1 MQDYQMLKFRQKEL
15 NKMLKF
21 KQKEFNQILKFKQ
34 NEKELKKKTNSE
46 TNLVKDFKIEH
57 FKKIDSTQ
65 KEIFRRIAL
74 NKIQNKTV
82 IIAEKQTSAIGT
94 HGRIWYTEKE
104 DNIAFS
110 VYFELNCNIKNLDGL
125 TLNIAKTITQ
135 IFLDQYNINLK
146 IKFPN
151 DIYYNNKKI
160 GGILTESKVRG
171 EIVKFVV
178 IGIGINTNQ
187 EEFNPE
193 LKEIATSIKNEFNIK
208 VNNENIIK
216 NILYQ
221 IDLCFSNNILNKEE
235 IK

>member
-1 MQDYQMLKFRQKEL
+1 M
-15 NKMLKF
+15 
-21 KQKEFNQILKFKQ
+21 
-34 NEKELKKKTNSE
+34 
-46 TNLVKDFKIEH
+46 
-57 FKKIDSTQ
+57 
-65 KEIFRRIAL
+65 
-74 NKIQNKTV
+74 
-82 IIAEKQTSAIGT
+82 
-94 HGRIWYTEKE
+94 
-104 DNIAFS
+104 
-110 VYFELNCNIKNLDGL
+110 DGL

-235 IK
+235 IKW